1 LAVAV
6 THKIGHVWAFG
17 GFIEQ
22 VGVIILP

>member
-17 GFIEQ
+17 EFIKKAA
-22 VGVIILP
+22 VIILP